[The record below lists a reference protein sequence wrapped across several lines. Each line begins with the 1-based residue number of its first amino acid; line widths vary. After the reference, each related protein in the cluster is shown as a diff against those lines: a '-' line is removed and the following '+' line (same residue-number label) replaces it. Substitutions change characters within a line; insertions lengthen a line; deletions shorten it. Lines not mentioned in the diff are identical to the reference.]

1 MWLLQGKLTSF
12 QKLIGESHRIG
23 ELKQIG
29 ESHRIFAYCCSERVP
44 SINISYLFRFSFL
57 LCEKFDLSITI
68 MVLFCLSR
76 YGDKTSSLHI
86 IP

>member
-1 MWLLQGKLTSF
+1 MSSLQLFEGKFFKSRYEN
-12 QKLIGESHRIG
+12 LIEF
-23 ELKQIG
+23 
-29 ESHRIFAYCCSERVP
+29 FAYCCSGRIP

-68 MVLFCLSR
+68 RVFFCLSR
-76 YGDKTSSLHI
+76 YGDKMSSLHF